1 MLTPEYIEKIT
12 KGSEFI
18 ADQIRTEGLKRVL
31 ERLMA
36 RLNDNEFFFSQ
47 TDRWQILAMQDAR
60 LSLEDITR
68 IIGEHTGLMET
79 EIWNEMLSAC
89 IEATSIDN
97 KIFKQA
103 NIETTDITRDPYA
116 LRLLERNYEKTI
128 GTWKNFTGTMP
139 LQTYNAYIEACDK
152 AYNLVTGGLVSYTDA
167 VKQAC
172 DVIVNNGVKCIEY
185 PSGHKDTP
193 QVATLRAVRTGINQS
208 AGDITMARLN
218 EYDWDIV
225 LVSAHLGARYGDGGN
240 NPSNH
245 AWWQGK
251 FYSRSGES
259 DKFKDF
265 YEATGYGTG
274 EGLCGWN
281 CRHSFGAGD
290 GINNPY
296 EKIDTEENKK
306 AYDLSQKQ
314 RYLERQIRAQKDTV
328 TEWEQIYKGTT
339 RPKEK
344 KEAHKK
350 WQKAREN
357 LYAKNKNY
365 NDFCDENGLT
375 PFYER
380 L

>member
-36 RLNDNEFFFSQ
+36 RLNDNQFFFSQ

-60 LSLEDITR
+60 LSLEDMTQ
-68 IIGEHTGLMET
+68 IIGEHTGIMAQ
-79 EIWNEMLSAC
+79 EIWDEMLSAC

-97 KIFKQA
+97 EILRNA
-103 NIETTDITRDPYA
+103 NIEATDLERDPYS
-116 LRLLERNYEKTI
+116 LRLLERNYTKTM
-128 GTWKNFTGTMP
+128 GSWKNFTGTMP
-139 LQTYNAYIEACDK
+139 LQTYTAYIKACDK
-152 AYNLVTGGLVSYTDA
+152 AYNLVTGGLVSYTEA

-172 DVIVNNGVKCIEY
+172 DVIVQDGVKCIEY

-208 AGDITMARLN
+208 AGDITMRRLD

-225 LVSAHLGARYGDGGN
+225 LVSAHLGARYGDGGQ
-240 NPSNH
+240 NPGNH

-251 FYSRSGES
+251 FYSRSGTS
-259 DKFKDF
+259 KKFKNF
-265 YEATGYGTG
+265 YQCTGYGTG

-290 GINNPY
+290 GMNNPY
-296 EKIDTEENKK
+296 EKINTEENKK

-314 RYLERQIRAQKDTV
+314 RYYERQIRAQKDIV
-328 TEWEQIYKGTT
+328 TEYEQMYKGFT
-339 RPKEK
+339 RPNEK
-344 KEAHKK
+344 QEAYDK
-350 WQKAREN
+350 WEKAREN
-357 LYAKNKNY
+357 LFKKNKNY
-365 NDFCDENGLT
+365 NDFCEENNLT